1 MFQRDRVFLVRND
14 LLSFEDLKNKIGL
27 EVGVSKWFTIDQ
39 ERIDKFA
46 DVTEDW
52 QYIHVD
58 PVAAMNTPF
67 NGAIAH
73 GFLTV
78 SLLSAMYYDAVP
90 ELEGSELGV
99 NYGFDKI
106 RFLSPVRAGSRVRG
120 RFELVDIREVR
131 DLEVSTNWR
140 VEVEIEN
147 FDKPALVAQW
157 IGRQYLSKG
166 WNQNGQK

>member
-1 MFQRDRVFLVRND
+1 MFQRDPVFLVRIE
-14 LLSFEDLKNKIGL
+14 LLSFEDLKRKIGL

-58 PVAAMNTPF
+58 PVAAVNTPF

-78 SLLSAMYYDAVP
+78 SLILF
-90 ELEGSELGV
+90 LILNKFNITLV
-99 NYGFDKI
+99 NPI
-106 RFLSPVRAGSRVRG
+106 
-120 RFELVDIREVR
+120 
-131 DLEVSTNWR
+131 
-140 VEVEIEN
+140 
-147 FDKPALVAQW
+147 
-157 IGRQYLSKG
+157 
-166 WNQNGQK
+166 

>member
-1 MFQRDRVFLVRND
+1 MFQRDRVFLVRIE
-14 LLSFEDLKNKIGL
+14 LLSFEDLKRKIGL

-39 ERIDKFA
+39 QRIDKFA

-58 PVAAMNTPF
+58 PVAAMNTRF

-78 SLLSAMYYDAVP
+78 SLISAMYYDAVP

-120 RFELVDIREVR
+120 HFELVDIRGVR
-131 DLEVSTNWR
+131 DREVSTNWR

-166 WNQNGQK
+166 WSKNGQK

>member
-14 LLSFEDLKNKIGL
+14 LLSFEDLKKKIGL

-58 PVAAMNTPF
+58 PVAAMNTLF

-106 RFLSPVRAGSRVRG
+106 RFLSPVRVGSRVRG
-120 RFELVDIREVR
+120 HFELIDIRKVR

-166 WNQNGQK
+166 WSKNGQK

>member
-1 MFQRDRVFLVRND
+1 MFQRDRVFLVRIE
-14 LLSFEDLKNKIGL
+14 LLSFEDLKRKIGL

-58 PVAAMNTPF
+58 PVAAMNTSF

-120 RFELVDIREVR
+120 HFELVDIREVR

-166 WNQNGQK
+166 WSQNGQK